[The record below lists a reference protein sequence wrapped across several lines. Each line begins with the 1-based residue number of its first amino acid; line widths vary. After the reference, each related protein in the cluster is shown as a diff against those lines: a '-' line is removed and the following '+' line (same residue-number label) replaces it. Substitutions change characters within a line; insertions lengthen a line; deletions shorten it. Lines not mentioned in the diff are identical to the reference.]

1 MPGLL
6 SGSKLRK
13 GGSGEFI
20 ILAGAQ
26 PQLPPTDTTST
37 GYTVVT
43 DSLLRTTYRSSIGNV
58 EFRNATMWSNLTT
71 GTIKVINT
79 GSGTVST
86 GTNTGLLVVTGDM
99 GVGGT
104 MNIQKDINV
113 NGITIGRGYEG
124 LNNLVIRGTAATQV
138 DAFENGQ
145 ESIAIGY
152 STLLGISTS
161 YKSLAIGRYALSSGT
176 NISNSIALGDGALKV
191 IGITTGTFND
201 RNIALGVDA
210 GGVLRNGQDNIFIGH
225 ESAKIM
231 TTGSYNII
239 IGQDTG
245 KFITS
250 ASGIISIGGDNLVD
264 GVNDQVNIGSVFY
277 YDGTGYT
284 YIASEVN
291 LGLGTSAR
299 ITSTGTFSSSSTM
312 TGGLVVVGG
321 IGVYD
326 NAIIGSTATST
337 STTTG
342 AVVVFGG
349 IGAQGDVY
357 AKSGNRDQNYLLYS
371 PSVTVST
378 SAPGSPRIGDIWID
392 DSVPAYLQYVKDG
405 TSTFWIQV
413 GAV

>member
-1 MPGLL
+1 MPNLL
-6 SGSKLRK
+6 SGSLLRR

-20 ILAGAQ
+20 DLAGAQ
-26 PQLPPTDTTST
+26 PQLPPTPTTST
-37 GYTVVT
+37 GYSLVT
-43 DSLLRTTYRSSIGNV
+43 NSLLQTSYRSSLGNI
-58 EFRNATMWSNLTT
+58 EFNNANMYSNLSSG
-71 GTIKVINT
+71 GTIRILA
-79 GSGTVST
+79 T
-86 GTNTGLLVVTGDM
+86 GTNISSTSTVTGLLVVDGDI
-99 GVGGT
+99 GVGGG
-104 MNIQKDINV
+104 MNIYKDIVV
-113 NGITIGRGYEG
+113 NGLTIGQGYQG
-124 LNNLVIRGTAATQV
+124 INNIVIRGTATSV
-138 DAFENGQ
+138 GVGFENGQ
-145 ESIAIGY
+145 ETIAIGY
-152 STLLGISTS
+152 STLEGISSS
-161 YKSLAIGRYALSSGT
+161 YRNIGIGRYVLQSGT
-176 NISNSIALGDGALKV
+176 NISNN
-191 IGITTGTFND
+191 IGIGDFALRLVGTTSTIND
-201 RNIALGVDA
+201 SNIGIGVGA
-210 GGVLRNGQDNIFIGH
+210 GKSLTAGQYNIFMGH
-225 ESAKIM
+225 ETAN
-231 TTGSYNII
+231 TWNTGSYNII
-239 IGQDTG
+239 LGQLSL
-245 KFITS
+245 TS
-250 ASGIISIGGDNLVD
+250 INSGSGIISIGGDNI
-264 GVNDQVNIGSVFY
+264 VNGLDNQVNIGSVFY